1 METLLTLENVK
12 KNYSKKTILHKVN
25 ITINKNEIIA
35 INGKNGS
42 GKSTLLKLIAG
53 LHSPTKGNVILE
65 KSNVIIGFVLDSFP
79 SDTPFSIEEYIYA
92 LGRINGLSKN
102 TIEHQLQDQLK
113 NLQLEPYRNQRIDTF
128 SKGTKQKVNIMQA
141 ILNNP
146 DILIL
151 DEPFDGLDGSTQQE
165 VTQIMNML
173 HSSGVTIVFMSHDE
187 TRSQE
192 LATKI
197 VTIDQG
203 RLRESSQ
210 QQEGG
215 DIIIGFSMASLS
227 NRQQLLQRK
236 DVTVLQDHANVSCI
250 AVRED
255 QGDEWLTWILQHDGH
270 ITEVSKTD
278 GGAYPIV

>member
-1 METLLTLENVK
+1 MFT
-12 KNYSKKTILHKVN
+12 
-25 ITINKNEIIA
+25 
-35 INGKNGS
+35 
-42 GKSTLLKLIAG
+42 
-53 LHSPTKGNVILE
+53 
-65 KSNVIIGFVLDSFP
+65 
-79 SDTPFSIEEYIYA
+79 
-92 LGRINGLSKN
+92 
-102 TIEHQLQDQLK
+102 
-113 NLQLEPYRNQRIDTF
+113 
-128 SKGTKQKVNIMQA
+128 
-141 ILNNP
+141 
-146 DILIL
+146 
-151 DEPFDGLDGSTQQE
+151 
-165 VTQIMNML
+165 
-173 HSSGVTIVFMSHDE
+173 SHDE

-236 DVTVLQDHANVSCI
+236 DVTVLQDHANVSRI

-255 QGDEWLTWILQHDGH
+255 QGDEWLAWILHRDGH

-278 GGAYPIV
+278 GGASPID